1 MGIDDSRESC
11 GVDILFVAANAR
23 SLVHNRGDLIAE
35 LIKEG
40 YSVAALVPDY
50 DYSEEVNSL
59 GIRVERYDLD
69 RHSLNPLKFLKQYLN
84 LARKI
89 RDLSPGSV
97 FCYAVKPIV
106 MGSFAARM
114 LGVKN
119 IFCLVTGLGYAFCA
133 DGFKPKLVRYV
144 ARQLYGCASLLSTVF
159 IFQNEFDREEL
170 EKGWLFRLSGKLGK
184 KRLIVSGSGVDVEKY
199 AYSRP
204 DLSGFSFICMA
215 RLIKEKGVFEYA
227 EAARM
232 VKKEHPEVEFYLAG
246 ELDEN
251 LVSSVKKDDL
261 EKWQSNFG
269 VVYIGKV
276 DDVTGW
282 IGRTSF
288 FVLPSY
294 REGTSRAILEA
305 MSIGRPV
312 ITTDVPGCNGPVV
325 DGLNGFIV
333 APRDSRALSKAMKK
347 VMKDKER
354 IIAMSE
360 ESRKRAVEI
369 YDVKKVNQGM
379 ISGLRDY
386 LP

>member
-1 MGIDDSRESC
+1 MGIDVALES
-11 GVDILFVAANAR
+11 GRVDILFVAANAR
-23 SLVHNRGDLIAE
+23 SLVHNRGDLIAG
-35 LIKEG
+35 LIEEG
-40 YSVAALVPDY
+40 YSVAALVPEY
-50 DYSEEVNSL
+50 DYSEEVDAL
-59 GIRVERYDLD
+59 GIRVEKYDLD
-69 RHSLNPLKFLKQYLN
+69 RHSLNPLKFLKQYLS

-89 RDLSPGSV
+89 QKISPSSV
-97 FCYAVKPIV
+97 FCYAVKPII

-119 IFCLVTGLGYAFCA
+119 VFCLVTGLGYAFCA
-133 DGFKPKLVRYV
+133 DGLKPKIVRYV
-144 ARQLYGCASLLSTVF
+144 ARQLYGCASLLSAVF
-159 IFQNEFDREEL
+159 IFQNEFDKEEL

-184 KRLIVSGSGVDVEKY
+184 KRLVVPGSGVDVEKY
-199 AYSRP
+199 AYSRL
-204 DLSGFSFICMA
+204 DLSRFSFICMA

-227 EAARM
+227 EAARI
-232 VKKEHPEVEFYLAG
+232 VKEEYPEVEFYLAG
-246 ELDEN
+246 ELDEK
-251 LVSSVKKDDL
+251 LVSSVQKDDL
-261 EKWQSNFG
+261 EKWQSNCG

-276 DDVTGW
+276 DDVKSWLGKS
-282 IGRTSF
+282 SF

-333 APRDSRALSKAMKK
+333 PPRDSGALSKAMKK
-347 VMKDKER
+347 ILKDKE
-354 IIAMSE
+354 IIISMSE
-360 ESRKRAVEI
+360 ESRKRAVEV

-379 ISGLRDY
+379 ISVLRDY